1 MTNQKTKLKFGSR
14 RTSRQWGTT
23 TKDCTVKDK
32 IYKIMHTLK
41 FSREVGFIRDLIQHV
56 KLTTQFFILSLGLQP
71 LASYIT
77 HQAIQAA

>member
-1 MTNQKTKLKFGSR
+1 MTNQKTKLKFGSH

-32 IYKIMHTLK
+32 IYKIKHTSK
-41 FSREVGFIRDLIQHV
+41 SSWEVGLIRDLIQHV
-56 KLTTQFFILSLGLQP
+56 KLNTQFLILSLGLQP

-77 HQAIQAA
+77 RQAIQAA